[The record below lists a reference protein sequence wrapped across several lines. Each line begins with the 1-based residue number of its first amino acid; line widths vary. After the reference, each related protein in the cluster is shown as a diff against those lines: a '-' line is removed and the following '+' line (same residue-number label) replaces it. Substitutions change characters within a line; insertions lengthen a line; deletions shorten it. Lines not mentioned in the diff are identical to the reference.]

1 MMSDTK
7 RRDFLKATAG
17 VAAGSALGAGSAL
30 FAPEA
35 LAQTYKATPEKGATL
50 RVLRWKRFVQG
61 DEDVW
66 AANTKKFTEMTG
78 IPVRVDAE
86 GWEDVRPKAA
96 VAANVGSGPD
106 IIISTME
113 DAHQYPEKLVDVTDL
128 ANYLGNKY
136 GGWYPLA
143 KDYAMHGNKWVAI
156 MMGAAGNAIV
166 YRESAVKAA
175 GFDSVPRDMA
185 GFLKLCQALK
195 AKGTP
200 AGFALGNAT
209 GDSSWCHW
217 LVWAHGGKLVDAKNN
232 VVINSPETIAALE
245 YSKQLYETFIPG
257 TLSWLDPNNNKAFLD
272 GQLFLTANGISVY
285 YAAKTSQDPKM
296 QELANDIQHAYFPVG
311 LDGKSRELNL
321 VFPMM
326 IFKYTKYP
334 NAAKEYLRFM
344 MEKEQ
349 YVPWQEA
356 SIGYV
361 CHPLAAYEKSAFWTA
376 DPKKTPYRDCFKN
389 GTPGGYAGAMGYASA
404 ACIADFIIPNM
415 VAEAASGSKTPK
427 EAAERAQKRAER
439 YYKV

>member
-1 MMSDTK
+1 MSDSS

-17 VAAGSALGAGSAL
+17 VAAGTALGGTTLWTPDAA
-30 FAPEA
+30 
-35 LAQTYKATPEKGATL
+35 AQTYKVTPEKGATL

-61 DEDVW
+61 DEDAW
-66 AANTKKFTEMTG
+66 AANTKKFTEATG

-113 DAHQYPEKLVDVTDL
+113 DAHQYPEKLVDVTEL

-136 GGWYPLA
+136 GGWYDAA
-143 KDYAMHGNKWVAI
+143 KAYGMEGKKWVAI
-156 MMGAAGNAIV
+156 MMGAAGATLV
-166 YRESAVKAA
+166 GRQSHVRAA
-175 GFDSVPRDMA
+175 GFDTFPRDFP

-200 AGFALGNAT
+200 PGFALGNAT
-209 GDSSWCHW
+209 GDSNWTFW
-217 LVWAHGGKLVDAKNN
+217 LVWGHGGKMVDAKNN

-245 YSKQLYETFIPG
+245 YAKQLYETFIPG

-272 GQLFLTANGISVY
+272 NQISLTNNGISIY
-285 YAAKTSQDPKM
+285 YAAKTSQDPKL
-296 QELANDIQHAYFPVG
+296 QEMAKDIEHYPFPVG

-361 CHPLAAYEKSAFWTA
+361 CQPLAAYESSKFWTA
-376 DPKKTPYRDCFKN
+376 DPKNTPYRDCMKN
-389 GTPGGYAGAMGYASA
+389 MTPNGYAGSLGYASA
-404 ACIADFIIPNM
+404 AAQADFIIPNM

-427 EAAERAQKRAER
+427 EAAARAQARAEQ
-439 YYKV
+439 YYKA

>member
-1 MMSDTK
+1 MSKFK

-17 VAAGSALGAGSAL
+17 VAAGTALGSGSL
-30 FAPEA
+30 LLPEDA
-35 LAQTYKATPEKGATL
+35 AAQTYKVTPEKGAKL

-66 AANTKKFTEMTG
+66 LANTKKFTQVTG
-78 IPVRVDAE
+78 VDVRVDAE

-96 VAANVGSGPD
+96 VAANIGSGPD
-106 IIISTME
+106 IIIGTME
-113 DAHQYPEKLVDVTDL
+113 DAHQYPDKLVDVGDL

-136 GGWYPLA
+136 GGWYEAA
-143 KDYAMHGNKWVAI
+143 KAYGMHEKKWVAI
-156 MMGAAGNAIV
+156 MMGAAGATLV
-166 YRESAVKAA
+166 GRESQIKAA
-175 GFDSVPRDMA
+175 GFDQFPRDMP

-200 AGFALGNAT
+200 CGFALGNAT
-209 GDSSWCHW
+209 GDSNWTFW
-217 LVWAHGGKLVDAKNN
+217 MLWAHGGKMVDTKNN

-245 YSKQLYETFIPG
+245 YSKQLYDTFVPG
-257 TLSWLDPNNNKAFLD
+257 TLSWLDPSNNKAFLD
-272 GQLFLTANGISVY
+272 NQCSLTNNGISIY
-285 YAAKTSQDPKM
+285 YAAKNSQDPKL
-296 QELANDIQHAYFPVG
+296 QEMAKDIQHYPFPLG
-311 LDGKSRELNL
+311 LDGKARELNL

-326 IFKYTKYP
+326 IFKYSKYP

-389 GTPGGYAGAMGYASA
+389 GTEGGYAGTMGYASA

-427 EAAERAQKRAER
+427 EAAARAQARAER
-439 YYKV
+439 YYKL

>member
-1 MMSDTK
+1 MNEFK
-7 RRDFLKATAG
+7 RREFLKATAG
-17 VAAGSALGAGSAL
+17 VAATSALGAGSSL
-30 FAPEA
+30 FSAEA
-35 LAQTYKATPEKGATL
+35 AAQNYKVTPEKGATL

-113 DAHQYPEKLVDVTDL
+113 DAHQYPDKLVDVTDL
-128 ANYLGNKY
+128 ANYLGAKY
-136 GGWYPLA
+136 GPWYDSSKA
-143 KDYAMHGNKWVAI
+143 YGMHNNRWVAI
-156 MMGAAGNAIV
+156 MMGAAGNAMV
-166 YRESAVKAA
+166 YRKSHLQAA
-175 GFDSVPRDMA
+175 GFETFPDDMP
-185 GFLKLCQALK
+185 GFLKVCQALK

-209 GDSSWCHW
+209 GDSSWTHW

-245 YSKQLYETFIPG
+245 YGKQLYETFIPG

-272 GQLFLTANGISVY
+272 GQLSLTANGISIY
-285 YAAKTSQDPKM
+285 YAAKTSKDPKI
-296 QELANDIQHAYFPVG
+296 QEMANDIQHGKFPHG
-311 LDGKSRELNL
+311 LDGKNRVLNL

-334 NAAKEYLRFM
+334 NAAKEYIRFM

-361 CHPLAAYEKSAFWTA
+361 CQPLAAYEKSSFWTA
-376 DPKKTPYRDCFKN
+376 DPKNTPYRDCMKDM
-389 GTPGGYAGAMGYASA
+389 TPNGYAGTMGYASA
-404 ACIADFIIPNM
+404 AATADFIIPNM
-415 VAEAASGSKTPK
+415 VAEASSGSKTPK
-427 EAAERAQKRAER
+427 EAAQRAQERAER